1 MIERSEDAADL
12 VGVAAKRTNLFTEL
26 KRRKVFRV
34 AVVYAATAFVIL
46 QAADIMLPRMGIPDW
61 GVGLV
66 VALAILGFPIA
77 LVLAWALELT
87 PDGIK
92 RTEAAPAAQA
102 EQGPAPA
109 LLGKRTVFVA
119 ALLVVLGVGLSAGW
133 LLKPGAP
140 VAIEPVA
147 GPATVPAG
155 IDEGRRPE
163 MMPTAERE
171 SIAVLPFVNMSPDP
185 ENAYFADG
193 ISEEL
198 LNILAGVEGLKVASR
213 TSAFSF
219 KGSNTPI
226 PEIARQLGVRH
237 VLEGSV
243 RKQGN
248 QVRIT
253 AQLIEAGDDAHL
265 WSERYD
271 RELDDIFQVQ
281 EEIAQAITL
290 ALEDILGTRQVAVEA
305 PTRDMEAYQ
314 RYLHGRSRFYQR
326 AELDQAIE
334 DFRFA
339 LERDP
344 DFAEA
349 WAFLAATYWMQGS
362 AGYPT
367 THDRTEIARLAGP
380 AADRAIALNAG
391 IPIGLAV
398 KGQIVADSGISGAV
412 AQGIDLLE
420 RAAALPSPDTTPKLW
435 LALLWLELGY
445 AERAL
450 PLLESARQLDPLV
463 GINSG
468 VLGIAHAIE
477 GRRAEAERLAVEAVA
492 LDGLDFWGLL
502 LATDRVH
509 DGDRAGAT
517 ELAAAMLSQ
526 LEGGFESE
534 RRSASALLQALQ
546 DPSARMALLHSLE
559 TRDWEGE
566 GTDRDLYIPSLMF
579 ERGERAF
586 ETAQTQVNRPWAILM
601 SAWLP
606 AMQWL
611 REDPRYLQLMDR
623 RGRVEYWDSY
633 GYPRGC
639 LPVDDPAGRRLDCG
653 GDES

>member
-1 MIERSEDAADL
+1 MTS
-12 VGVAAKRTNLFTEL
+12 LFAEL
-26 KRRKVFRV
+26 KRRKVVRV
-34 AVVYAATAFVIL
+34 AVVYAATAFAVL
-46 QAADIMLPRMGIPDW
+46 EAADMLLPRMGVPEW
-61 GVGLV
+61 GMNLV
-66 VALAILGFPIA
+66 VALTVLGFPIA
-77 LVLAWALELT
+77 LVLGWALEVT

-92 RTEAAPAAQA
+92 RTEAAPAQT
-102 EQGPAPA
+102 EPGTTPA
-109 LLGKRTVFVA
+109 LLGKRTLIVA
-119 ALLVVLGVGLSAGW
+119 GLLVVLGIGLSAGW

-140 VAIEPVA
+140 GPVEPAAVVEP

-155 IDEGRRPE
+155 TDDERQPKS
-163 MMPTAERE
+163 MPAAERE

-198 LNILAGVEGLKVASR
+198 LNILAGIDGLKVASR

-271 RELDDIFQVQ
+271 RDLDDIFQVQ
-281 EEIAQAITL
+281 EEIAQAITV

-305 PTRDMEAYQ
+305 PTRNMDAYQ

-326 AELDQAIE
+326 SELDQAIE

-339 LERDP
+339 VDRDP

-367 THDRTEIARLAGP
+367 DHDRTEMARLAGP
-380 AADRAIALNAG
+380 AADRAMALNAG
-391 IPIGLAV
+391 IPIGVAV
-398 KGQIVADSGISGAV
+398 KGQIVTDSGTPGAV
-412 AQGIDLLE
+412 AEGIRLLE
-420 RAAALPSPDTTPKLW
+420 RAVALPAPDTTPRLW
-435 LALLWLELGY
+435 LALLWLELGH

-450 PLLESARQLDPLV
+450 PLLESARQSDPLV

-477 GRRAEAERLAVEAVA
+477 GRRAEAERLALEAVA
-492 LDGLDFWGLL
+492 LDGLDFWGNL
-502 LATDRVH
+502 LATDRLH
-509 DGDRAGAT
+509 DGDLAGAT
-517 ELAAAMLSQ
+517 ELVAAMLSRLQ
-526 LEGGFESE
+526 DGFESE
-534 RRSASALLQALQ
+534 SHVAAALLQALQ
-546 DPSARMALLHSLE
+546 DPSARMAHLHSLE
-559 TRDWEGE
+559 TRDWDREGD
-566 GTDRDLYIPSLMF
+566 GDFFVASLMF

-586 ETAQTQVNRPWAILM
+586 EVAQIQSTRPWATLM

-611 REDPRYLQLMDR
+611 REDPRYFQSMER

-639 LPVDDPAGRRLDCG
+639 RPVDDPAGRRLVCS
-653 GDES
+653 ERVR

>member
-1 MIERSEDAADL
+1 VLASAL
-12 VGVAAKRTNLFTEL
+12 L
-26 KRRKVFRV
+26 V
-34 AVVYAATAFVIL
+34 AV
-46 QAADIMLPRMGIPDW
+46 
-61 GVGLV
+61 GVGL
-66 VALAILGFPIA
+66 G
-77 LVLAWALELT
+77 
-87 PDGIK
+87 
-92 RTEAAPAAQA
+92 
-102 EQGPAPA
+102 
-109 LLGKRTVFVA
+109 
-119 ALLVVLGVGLSAGW
+119 AGW
-133 LLKPGAP
+133 LLKPDAP
-140 VAIEPVA
+140 GPVEPAAVVEP

-155 IDEGRRPE
+155 TDDERQPKS
-163 MMPTAERE
+163 MPAAERE

-185 ENAYFADG
+185 ENAFFADG

-198 LNILAGVEGLKVASR
+198 LNILAGIEGLKVASR

-265 WSERYD
+265 WSDRYD

-281 EEIAQAITL
+281 EEIAQAIML

-326 AELDQAIE
+326 TELDQAIE

-339 LERDP
+339 VASDP

-349 WAFLAATYWMQGS
+349 WAFLAATYWMQGNG
-362 AGYPT
+362 AYPT
-367 THDRTEIARLAGP
+367 VHDRTEMTQRSGP
-380 AADRAIALNAG
+380 AADRAMALNAG

-398 KGQIVADSGISGAV
+398 KGQIVTDSGVPGAV

-435 LALLWLELGY
+435 LAFLWLELGY

-468 VLGIAHAIE
+468 VLGIARAIE
-477 GRRAEAERLAVEAVA
+477 RRRAEAERLAVEAVA
-492 LDGLDFWGLL
+492 LDGLNFWGNL

-509 DGDRAGAT
+509 DGDPTGAA
-517 ELAAAMLSQ
+517 ELLAVMLNQ
-526 LEGGFESE
+526 LEDGFESE
-534 RRSASALLQALQ
+534 RRNASALLQTLQ
-546 DPSARMALLHSLE
+546 DPSGRTAYLQSREIQYREQGGDGFLAL
-559 TRDWEGE
+559 
-566 GTDRDLYIPSLMF
+566 SLML

-586 ETAQTQVNRPWAILM
+586 EAAQTQVNRPWAILM

-611 REDPRYLQLMDR
+611 REDPRYFQLMER

-639 LPVDDPAGRRLDCG
+639 RPIDEPAGRRLECS
-653 GDES
+653 EQQP

>member
-1 MIERSEDAADL
+1 MS
-12 VGVAAKRTNLFTEL
+12 LFVEL
-26 KRRKVFRV
+26 KRRKVVRV
-34 AVVYAATAFVIL
+34 AVVYAATAFAVL
-46 QAADIMLPRMGIPDW
+46 QAADIMLPQMNVPEWAMGLL
-61 GVGLV
+61 VALV
-66 VALAILGFPIA
+66 VFGFPIA
-77 LVLAWALELT
+77 LVLGWALEVT
-87 PDGIK
+87 PGGIR
-92 RTEAAPAAQA
+92 RTEAAPAQA
-102 EQGPAPA
+102 EPGTTPA
-109 LLGKRTVFVA
+109 LLGKRTLIVA
-119 ALLVVLGVGLSAGW
+119 GLLVVLGIGLSAGW

-140 VAIEPVA
+140 GPVEPAAVVEP
-147 GPATVPAG
+147 GTATVPAG
-155 IDEGRRPE
+155 TDDERQPKS
-163 MMPTAERE
+163 MPAAERE

-198 LNILAGVEGLKVASR
+198 LNILAGIDGLKVASR

-271 RELDDIFQVQ
+271 RDLDDIFQVQ
-281 EEIAQAITL
+281 EEIAQAITV

-326 AELDQAIE
+326 SELDQAIE
-334 DFRFA
+334 DFRSA
-339 LERDP
+339 VNRDP

-349 WAFLAATYWMQGS
+349 WAFLAATYWMQSG
-362 AGYPT
+362 AGYQT
-367 THDRTEIARLAGP
+367 AHDRTEMAQLAGS
-380 AADRAIALNAG
+380 AADRAMALNSG

-398 KGQIVADSGISGAV
+398 KGQIVTDSGNPGAV
-412 AQGIDLLE
+412 AEGIRLLE
-420 RAAALPSPDTTPKLW
+420 RAVALPAPDTTPRLW
-435 LALLWLELGY
+435 LALLWLELGH

-450 PLLESARQLDPLV
+450 PLLESARHLDPLV

-492 LDGLDFWGLL
+492 LSGLNFWGNVLV
-502 LATDRVH
+502 TDRIH
-509 DGDRAGAT
+509 DRDPTGAA
-517 ELAAAMLSQ
+517 ELVAAMLSQ
-526 LEGGFESE
+526 LEDGFESE
-534 RRSASALLQALQ
+534 RRNASALLQTLQ
-546 DPSARMALLHSLE
+546 DPSGRRAYLHSREIQYREQGGADAL
-559 TRDWEGE
+559 TA
-566 GTDRDLYIPSLMF
+566 SLMF

-586 ETAQTQVNRPWAILM
+586 EAAQTQVNRPWSILM

-611 REDPRYLQLMDR
+611 REDPRYFQLMER

-639 LPVDDPAGRRLDCG
+639 SPVDGPDGRHLSCP
-653 GDES
+653 EQP

>member
-1 MIERSEDAADL
+1 MSFFA
-12 VGVAAKRTNLFTEL
+12 EL

-46 QAADIMLPRMGIPDW
+46 QAADIMLPRLAVPEW
-61 GVGLV
+61 ALTLV
-66 VALAILGFPIA
+66 VVLTVLGFPIA

-87 PDGIK
+87 PDGVK
-92 RTEAAPAAQA
+92 VQRTETVNAAP
-102 EQGPAPA
+102 EETPP
-109 LLGKRTVFVA
+109 LLGKRTLIVA
-119 ALLVVLGVGLSAGW
+119 GLLVVLGIGLSAGW
-133 LLKPGAP
+133 LLKPGPPDPVEAAAVVAP
-140 VAIEPVA
+140 DT
-147 GPATVPAG
+147 ATVPAG
-155 IDEGRRPE
+155 TDDERQSDA
-163 MMPTAERE
+163 MAAAETE

-185 ENAYFADG
+185 ENAFFADG

-198 LNILAGVEGLKVASR
+198 LNILAGIEGLKVASR

-248 QVRIT
+248 RVRIT

-326 AELDQAIE
+326 AELDQALE

-339 LERDP
+339 VERDP

-367 THDRTEIARLAGP
+367 VHDRTEIARLAGP
-380 AADRAIALNAG
+380 AADRAMALNAG

-398 KGQIVADSGISGAV
+398 KGQIVADSGIPGAV
-412 AQGIDLLE
+412 AEGIDLLE

-450 PLLESARQLDPLV
+450 PLLESARQLEPLV

-468 VLGIAHAIE
+468 VLAIAHGIE

-492 LDGLDFWGLL
+492 LDGLEFWGIL
-502 LATDRVH
+502 LATDRIH
-509 DGDRAGAT
+509 DADHTGAV
-517 ELAAAMLSQ
+517 ESVAAML
-526 LEGGFESE
+526 GHGFET
-534 RRSASALLQALQ
+534 RQQFAPALLQALQ
-546 DPSARMALLHSLE
+546 DPSARVAFLHALE
-559 TRDWEGE
+559 TQDWGRVGPEGNY
-566 GTDRDLYIPSLMF
+566 LAASLMF
-579 ERGERAF
+579 EGGDRAF
-586 ETAQTQVNRPWAILM
+586 EAAQTQVNRPWAILM

-606 AMQWL
+606 AMRWL
-611 REDPRYLQLMDR
+611 REDPRYFQLMDR

-639 LPVDDPAGRRLDCG
+639 SPVDGPDGRHLSCP
-653 GDES
+653 EQP

>member
-1 MIERSEDAADL
+1 MS
-12 VGVAAKRTNLFTEL
+12 LFAEL

-66 VALAILGFPIA
+66 VALAVLGFPIA

-87 PDGIK
+87 PDGLK
-92 RTEAAPAAQA
+92 RTESAPAAQA

-109 LLGKRTVFVA
+109 LLGKRTLIVA
-119 ALLVVLGVGLSAGW
+119 GLLVVLGIGLSAGW

-140 VAIEPVA
+140 GPVEPAAVVEPGTA
-147 GPATVPAG
+147 AVPAG
-155 IDEGRRPE
+155 TDDERQPGA
-163 MMPTAERE
+163 MPVAERE

-198 LNILAGVEGLKVASR
+198 LNILAGIEGLKVASR

-271 RELDDIFQVQ
+271 RDLDDIFQVQ
-281 EEIAQAITL
+281 EEIAQAITV

-305 PTRDMEAYQ
+305 PTRNMDAYQ
-314 RYLHGRSRFYQR
+314 RYLQGRSRFYQR
-326 AELDQAIE
+326 SELDQAIE

-339 LERDP
+339 VNRDP

-349 WAFLAATYWMQGS
+349 WAFLAATYWMQSS
-362 AGYPT
+362 AGYQT
-367 THDRTEIARLAGP
+367 AHDRTEMAQLAGS
-380 AADRAIALNAG
+380 AADRTMALNSG

-398 KGQIVADSGISGAV
+398 KGQIVTDSGNPGAV
-412 AQGIDLLE
+412 ADGIRLLE
-420 RAAALPSPDTTPKLW
+420 RAVALPAPDTTPRLW
-435 LALLWLELGY
+435 LALLWLELGH

-450 PLLESARQLDPLV
+450 PLLESARRLDPLV

-468 VLGIAHAIE
+468 VLGIAHGIE
-477 GRRAEAERLAVEAVA
+477 GRRAEAERLALEAVA
-492 LDGLDFWGLL
+492 LDGLDFWGNL
-502 LATDRVH
+502 LATDRIH
-509 DGDRAGAT
+509 DRDPTGAA
-517 ELAAAMLSQ
+517 ELVAAMLSQ
-526 LEGGFESE
+526 LEDGFESE
-534 RRSASALLQALQ
+534 RRNASALLQTLQ
-546 DPSARMALLHSLE
+546 DPSGRMAYLHSREIQYRERGGADSL
-559 TRDWEGE
+559 TA
-566 GTDRDLYIPSLMF
+566 SLMF
-579 ERGERAF
+579 EHGERAF
-586 ETAQTQVNRPWAILM
+586 EAAQTQVNRPWSILM

-611 REDPRYLQLMDR
+611 REDPRYFQLMER

-639 LPVDDPAGRRLDCG
+639 RPVDGPDGRHLSCP
-653 GDES
+653 EQP

>member
-1 MIERSEDAADL
+1 MS
-12 VGVAAKRTNLFTEL
+12 LFAEL

-34 AVVYAATAFVIL
+34 AVVYAATAFVVL

-66 VALAILGFPIA
+66 VALAVLGFPIA

-92 RTEAAPAAQA
+92 RTESAPAAQV
-102 EQGPAPA
+102 EQGKTPA

-133 LLKPGAP
+133 LFKPGAP
-140 VAIEPVA
+140 GPVEPAAVIEP
-147 GPATVPAG
+147 GLATAPAG
-155 IDEGRRPE
+155 SNEERQPE
-163 MMPTAERE
+163 TMPAAERE

-185 ENAYFADG
+185 ENAFFADG

-198 LNILAGVEGLKVASR
+198 LNILAGIEGLKVASR

-237 VLEGSV
+237 ILEGSV

-265 WSERYD
+265 WSDRYD

-339 LERDP
+339 VERDP

-349 WAFLAATYWMQGS
+349 WAFLAATYWMQGNG
-362 AGYPT
+362 GYPT
-367 THDRTEIARLAGP
+367 IHDRAEMTRLAGP
-380 AADRAIALNAG
+380 AADRAMALNAG
-391 IPIGLAV
+391 MPIGLAV
-398 KGQIVADSGISGAV
+398 KGQMVADSGNPGAV
-412 AQGIDLLE
+412 AEGIRLLE
-420 RAAALPSPDTTPKLW
+420 RAVALPAPDTTPRLW
-435 LALLWLELGY
+435 LALLWLELGH

-492 LDGLDFWGLL
+492 LDGLQFWGNV
-502 LATDRVH
+502 LATDRIH
-509 DGDRAGAT
+509 DGDATGAA
-517 ELAAAMLSQ
+517 ELVAAMLSQ
-526 LEGGFESE
+526 LGEGFESE
-534 RRSASALLQALQ
+534 AHTASVLLQALQ
-546 DPSARMALLHSLE
+546 EPSARMAHLRSREIHYMERGSGDFLVA
-559 TRDWEGE
+559 
-566 GTDRDLYIPSLMF
+566 SLMF
-579 ERGERAF
+579 ERGDRVF
-586 ETAQTQVNRPWAILM
+586 EIAQTQVNRPWAILM

-611 REDPRYLQLMDR
+611 REDPRYLQLMER
-623 RGRVEYWDSY
+623 RGRVEYWASY

-639 LPVDDPAGRRLDCG
+639 RPVEDPAGRRLVCG
-653 GDES
+653 E

>member
-1 MIERSEDAADL
+1 VPE
-12 VGVAAKRTNLFTEL
+12 
-26 KRRKVFRV
+26 
-34 AVVYAATAFVIL
+34 
-46 QAADIMLPRMGIPDW
+46 W
-61 GVGLV
+61 GLSLV
-66 VALAILGFPIA
+66 VALIVLGFPIA
-77 LVLAWALELT
+77 LVLGWALELT
-87 PDGIK
+87 PEGIR
-92 RTEAAPAAQA
+92 RTEAAPEQA
-102 EQGPAPA
+102 EPGATPP
-109 LLGKRTVFVA
+109 LLGKRTVLVS
-119 ALLVVLGVGLSAGW
+119 ALLVAVGVGLSAGW
-133 LLKPGAP
+133 LLKSNTL
-140 VAIEPVA
+140 EPV
-147 GPATVPAG
+147 GPAAVAGSGDARVPAQG
-155 IDEGRRPE
+155 DVQQPPE
-163 MMPTAERE
+163 TINPAEIE

-185 ENAYFADG
+185 GNAYFADG

-198 LNILAGVEGLKVASR
+198 LNILAGIEGLKVASR

-248 QVRIT
+248 RVRIT
-253 AQLIEAGDDAHL
+253 AQLIQAGDDAHL

-271 RELDDIFQVQ
+271 RDLDDIFQVQ
-281 EEIAQAITL
+281 EDIAQAITV

-305 PTRDMEAYQ
+305 PTRNLDAYQ

-339 LERDP
+339 VDRDP

-367 THDRTEIARLAGP
+367 DYDRAEMARLAGP
-380 AADRAIALNAG
+380 AADRAMALNAG
-391 IPIGLAV
+391 IPIGVAV
-398 KGQIVADSGISGAV
+398 KGQIVTDSGTPGAV
-412 AQGIDLLE
+412 AEGIRLLE
-420 RAAALPSPDTTPKLW
+420 RAAALAAPDTTPRLW

-450 PLLESARQLDPLV
+450 PLLQSARQADPLV

-468 VLGIAHAIE
+468 VLGIAYAIE
-477 GRRAEAERLAVEAVA
+477 GRRAEAERLALEAVA
-492 LDGLDFWGLL
+492 LDGLDFWGNL
-502 LATDRVH
+502 LATDRLH
-509 DGDRAGAT
+509 DGDLAGAT
-517 ELAAAMLSQ
+517 ELVAAMLSRLQ
-526 LEGGFESE
+526 DGFESE
-534 RRSASALLQALQ
+534 SHVAAALLQALQ
-546 DPSARMALLHSLE
+546 DPSARMAHLHSLE
-559 TRDWEGE
+559 TRNWDGEGE
-566 GTDRDLYIPSLMF
+566 DGDFFSASLMF

-586 ETAQTQVNRPWAILM
+586 ETARTRVNRPWAIVM

-606 AMQWL
+606 AMEWL
-611 REDPRYLQLMDR
+611 REDPRYFQSMES

-639 LPVDDPAGRRLDCG
+639 RPVDEPEGRRLDC
-653 GDES
+653 EETAQ

>member
-1 MIERSEDAADL
+1 VLASAL
-12 VGVAAKRTNLFTEL
+12 L
-26 KRRKVFRV
+26 V
-34 AVVYAATAFVIL
+34 AV
-46 QAADIMLPRMGIPDW
+46 
-61 GVGLV
+61 GVGL
-66 VALAILGFPIA
+66 G
-77 LVLAWALELT
+77 
-87 PDGIK
+87 
-92 RTEAAPAAQA
+92 
-102 EQGPAPA
+102 
-109 LLGKRTVFVA
+109 
-119 ALLVVLGVGLSAGW
+119 AGW
-133 LLKPGAP
+133 LLKPDAP
-140 VAIEPVA
+140 GPVDPAAVVEP

-155 IDEGRRPE
+155 TDDERQPKS
-163 MMPTAERE
+163 MPAAERE

-185 ENAYFADG
+185 ENAFFADG

-198 LNILAGVEGLKVASR
+198 LNILAGIEGLKVASR

-265 WSERYD
+265 WSDRYD

-281 EEIAQAITL
+281 EEIAQAIML

-326 AELDQAIE
+326 TELDQAIE

-339 LERDP
+339 VASDP

-349 WAFLAATYWMQGS
+349 WAFLAATYWMQGNG
-362 AGYPT
+362 AYPT
-367 THDRTEIARLAGP
+367 VHDRTEMTQRSGP
-380 AADRAIALNAG
+380 AADRAMALNAG

-398 KGQIVADSGISGAV
+398 KGQIVTDSGVPGAV

-435 LALLWLELGY
+435 LAFLWLELGY

-468 VLGIAHAIE
+468 VLGIARAIE
-477 GRRAEAERLAVEAVA
+477 RRRAEAERLAVEAVA
-492 LDGLDFWGLL
+492 LDGLNFWGNL

-509 DGDRAGAT
+509 DGDPTGAA
-517 ELAAAMLSQ
+517 ELLAVMLNQ
-526 LEGGFESE
+526 LEDGFESE
-534 RRSASALLQALQ
+534 RRNASALLQTLQ
-546 DPSARMALLHSLE
+546 DPSGRTAYLQSREIQYREQGGDGFLAL
-559 TRDWEGE
+559 
-566 GTDRDLYIPSLMF
+566 SLML

-586 ETAQTQVNRPWAILM
+586 EAAQTQVNRPWAILM

-611 REDPRYLQLMDR
+611 REDPRYFQLMER

-639 LPVDDPAGRRLDCG
+639 RPIDEPAGRRLECS
-653 GDES
+653 EQQP

>member
-1 MIERSEDAADL
+1 
-12 VGVAAKRTNLFTEL
+12 VAEFFAEL

-34 AVVYAATAFVIL
+34 AVVYAATAFVVL

-66 VALAILGFPIA
+66 VALAVLGFPIA

-87 PDGIK
+87 PDGLK
-92 RTEAAPAAQA
+92 RTESAPAAQA
-102 EQGPAPA
+102 GQGPAPA

-140 VAIEPVA
+140 GPVEPAAVIEP
-147 GPATVPAG
+147 GLATVPAG
-155 IDEGRRPE
+155 TDDRRQPE
-163 MMPTAERE
+163 TMPTAERE

-198 LNILAGVEGLKVASR
+198 LNILAGIDGLKVASR

-237 VLEGSV
+237 ILEGSV

-271 RELDDIFQVQ
+271 RDLDDIFQVQ
-281 EEIAQAITL
+281 EEIAQAITV

-326 AELDQAIE
+326 IELDQAIE

-339 LERDP
+339 VERDP

-349 WAFLAATYWMQGS
+349 WAFLAATYWMQGN

-367 THDRTEIARLAGP
+367 VHDRTEMTRLAGL
-380 AADRAIALNAG
+380 AADRAMALNAG
-391 IPIGLAV
+391 MAVGLAV
-398 KGQIVADSGISGAV
+398 KGQIVADSGVPGAV

-450 PLLESARQLDPLV
+450 PLLESARQLEPLV

-468 VLGIAHAIE
+468 VLAIAHAIE

-492 LDGLDFWGLL
+492 LDGLNYWGNLL
-502 LATDRVH
+502 VTDRIH
-509 DGDRAGAT
+509 DGDATGAA
-517 ELAAAMLSQ
+517 ELVAAMASQ
-526 LEGGFESE
+526 LEDGFEFE
-534 RRSASALLQALQ
+534 RRNASALLQTLQ
-546 DPSARMALLHSLE
+546 DPSGRAAYLHSREIQFREQGGGDSL
-559 TRDWEGE
+559 TV
-566 GTDRDLYIPSLMF
+566 SLMF
-579 ERGERAF
+579 ARGELAF
-586 ETAQTQVNRPWAILM
+586 EAAQTQVNRPWSILM

-611 REDPRYLQLMDR
+611 REDPRYFQLMER

-639 LPVDDPAGRRLDCG
+639 RPIDEPAGRRLECS
-653 GDES
+653 EQQP

>member
-1 MIERSEDAADL
+1 VADL
-12 VGVAAKRTNLFTEL
+12 FAEL
-26 KRRKVFRV
+26 KRRKVVRV
-34 AVVYAATAFVIL
+34 AVVYAATAFAVL
-46 QAADIMLPRMGIPDW
+46 QAADIMLPQMNVPEWAMGL
-61 GVGLV
+61 LV
-66 VALAILGFPIA
+66 AFVVLGFPIA
-77 LVLAWALELT
+77 LVLGWALEVT
-87 PDGIK
+87 PGGIR
-92 RTEAAPAAQA
+92 RTEAPPAQT
-102 EQGPAPA
+102 EPGTTPA
-109 LLGKRTVFVA
+109 LLGKRTLIVA
-119 ALLVVLGVGLSAGW
+119 GLLVVLGIGLSAGW

-140 VAIEPVA
+140 GPVEPAAVVEPR
-147 GPATVPAG
+147 PAAVPAG
-155 IDEGRRPE
+155 TDDERRPKS
-163 MMPTAERE
+163 TSAAERE

-271 RELDDIFQVQ
+271 RDLDDIFQVQ

-290 ALEDILGTRQVAVEA
+290 ALADILGTRQVAVEA

-339 LERDP
+339 VERDP

-367 THDRTEIARLAGP
+367 DHDRAEMARLAGP
-380 AADRAIALNAG
+380 AADQAMALNAG
-391 IPIGLAV
+391 IPIGVAV
-398 KGQIVADSGISGAV
+398 KGQIVTDSGEPGGV
-412 AQGIDLLE
+412 AEGIRLLE
-420 RAAALPSPDTTPKLW
+420 RAVALPAPDTTPRLW

-492 LDGLDFWGLL
+492 LDGLDFWGNVLV
-502 LATDRVH
+502 TDRIH
-509 DGDRAGAT
+509 DGDATGAA
-517 ELAAAMLSQ
+517 ELVAAMLSR
-526 LEGGFESE
+526 LEEGFESE
-534 RRSASALLQALQ
+534 AHTASALLQALQ
-546 DPSARMALLHSLE
+546 EPSGRMAYLQS
-559 TRDWEGE
+559 WEARYREQGV
-566 GTDRDLYIPSLMF
+566 GNPLTASLMF
-579 ERGERAF
+579 EQGAWAF
-586 ETAQTQVNRPWAILM
+586 EIAKTQVNRPWSILM

-611 REDPRYLQLMDR
+611 REDPRYFQLMER

-639 LPVDDPAGRRLDCG
+639 SPVDGPDGRHLSCP
-653 GDES
+653 EQP

>member
-1 MIERSEDAADL
+1 MTRLLA
-12 VGVAAKRTNLFTEL
+12 EL
-26 KRRKVFRV
+26 KRRKVVRV
-34 AVVYAATAFVIL
+34 ALVYAATAFAVL
-46 QAADIMLPRMGIPDW
+46 QAADIMLPQMNVPEWAMGL
-61 GVGLV
+61 LV
-66 VALAILGFPIA
+66 AFVLFGFPIA

-87 PDGIK
+87 PEGIR
-92 RTEAAPAAQA
+92 RTEAAP
-102 EQGPAPA
+102 EHVEPGTTPP
-109 LLGKRTVFVA
+109 LLGKRTVLA
-119 ALLVVLGVGLSAGW
+119 SALLVAVGIGLSAGW
-133 LLKPGAP
+133 LLKSNTQERVEPAA
-140 VAIEPVA
+140 VAVSA
-147 GPATVPAG
+147 DVGVPAQADAQQPPG
-155 IDEGRRPE
+155 TRDP
-163 MMPTAERE
+163 AEIE

-198 LNILAGVEGLKVASR
+198 LNILAGIEGLKVASR

-248 QVRIT
+248 RVRIT
-253 AQLIEAGDDAHL
+253 AQLIQAGDDAHL

-271 RELDDIFQVQ
+271 RDLDDIFQVQ
-281 EEIAQAITL
+281 EDIAQAITV

-305 PTRDMEAYQ
+305 PTRNLDAYQ

-339 LERDP
+339 VDRDP

-367 THDRTEIARLAGP
+367 DHDRAEMARLAGP
-380 AADRAIALNAG
+380 AADRAMALNAG
-391 IPIGLAV
+391 IPIGVAV
-398 KGQIVADSGISGAV
+398 KGQIVTDSGTPGAV
-412 AQGIDLLE
+412 AEGIRLLE
-420 RAAALPSPDTTPKLW
+420 RAAALSAPDTTPRLW
-435 LALLWLELGY
+435 LALLWLELGQ

-450 PLLESARQLDPLV
+450 PLLQSARQSDPLV

-468 VLGIAHAIE
+468 VLGIAYAIE
-477 GRRAEAERLAVEAVA
+477 GRRAEAERLALEAVA
-492 LDGLDFWGLL
+492 LDGLDFWGNL
-502 LATDRVH
+502 LATDRLH
-509 DGDRAGAT
+509 DGDLAGAT
-517 ELAAAMLSQ
+517 ELVAAMLSRLQ
-526 LEGGFESE
+526 DGFESE
-534 RRSASALLQALQ
+534 SHVAAALLQALQ
-546 DPSARMALLHSLE
+546 DPSARMAHLHSLE
-559 TRDWEGE
+559 TRNWDGEGE
-566 GTDRDLYIPSLMF
+566 DGDFFSASLMF

-586 ETAQTQVNRPWAILM
+586 ETAQTRVNRPWAILM

-606 AMQWL
+606 AMEWL
-611 REDPRYLQLMDR
+611 REDPRYFQSMES

-639 LPVDDPAGRRLDCG
+639 RPVDEPEGRRLDC
-653 GDES
+653 EETAQ

>member
-1 MIERSEDAADL
+1 M
-12 VGVAAKRTNLFTEL
+12 
-26 KRRKVFRV
+26 
-34 AVVYAATAFVIL
+34 VYAATAFAVL
-46 QAADIMLPRMGIPDW
+46 QAADIMLPQMNVPDW
-61 GVGLV
+61 AMGLLVAFV
-66 VALAILGFPIA
+66 VFGFPIA
-77 LVLAWALELT
+77 LVLGWALELT

-92 RTEAAPAAQA
+92 RTEAAPQAQTVQG
-102 EQGPAPA
+102 EQATQEATPA
-109 LLGKRTVFVA
+109 LVGKRTVIVA
-119 ALLVVLGVGLSAGW
+119 GLLVVLGIGLSAGW

-140 VAIEPVA
+140 GVIEPVA

-163 MMPTAERE
+163 TMPTEERE

-185 ENAYFADG
+185 ENAFFADG

-198 LNILAGVEGLKVASR
+198 LNILAGIEGLKVASR

-226 PEIARQLGVRH
+226 PEIARLLGVRH

-281 EEIAQAITL
+281 EEIAQAITV

-326 AELDQAIE
+326 NELDQAIE

-339 LERDP
+339 VNRDP

-349 WAFLAATYWMQGS
+349 WALLAATYWMQGN
-362 AGYPT
+362 AGYQT
-367 THDRTEIARLAGP
+367 AHDRTEMTQLAGL
-380 AADRAIALNAG
+380 AADRAIALNSG

-398 KGQIVADSGISGAV
+398 KGQIVTDSAKPGAV
-412 AQGIDLLE
+412 AEGIRLLE
-420 RAAALPSPDTTPKLW
+420 RAVALPAPDTTPRLW

-450 PLLESARQLDPLV
+450 PLLESARHLDPLV

-468 VLGIAHAIE
+468 VLGIAHAVE
-477 GRRAEAERLAVEAVA
+477 GRRGEAERLALEAVA
-492 LDGLDFWGLL
+492 LDGLTFWGNL
-502 LATDRVH
+502 LATDRFH
-509 DGDRAGAT
+509 DGDPAGAA
-517 ELAAAMLSQ
+517 ELVAATLGQMKD
-526 LEGGFESE
+526 GFET
-534 RRSASALLQALQ
+534 RQQLQSALLQALQ
-546 DPSARMALLHSLE
+546 DPSARMAHLHALE
-559 TRDWEGE
+559 TRDWE
-566 GTDRDLYIPSLMF
+566 RDGQDGDFFTALLMF
-579 ERGERAF
+579 ERGDLAF
-586 ETAQTQVNRPWAILM
+586 EAAQTQVNRPWGILM

-606 AMQWL
+606 AMRWL
-611 REDPRYLQLMDR
+611 REDPRYFQLMER

-639 LPVDDPAGRRLDCG
+639 RPVDDPPGRRLACSG
-653 GDES
+653 SAP

>member
-1 MIERSEDAADL
+1 MSSAPGLI
-12 VGVAAKRTNLFTEL
+12 GEL
-26 KRRKVFRV
+26 KRRKVVRV
-34 AVVYAATAFVIL
+34 AVVYVATAFAVL
-46 QAADIMLPRMGIPDW
+46 QAADIMLPQMNVPEWAMGL
-61 GVGLV
+61 LV
-66 VALAILGFPIA
+66 AFVVLGFPIA
-77 LVLAWALELT
+77 LVLGWALEVT
-87 PDGIK
+87 PDGIR
-92 RTEAAPAAQA
+92 RTEAAPAHI
-102 EQGPAPA
+102 EPGTTPA
-109 LLGKRTVFVA
+109 LLGKRTLLVA
-119 ALLVVLGVGLSAGW
+119 GLLVVLGLGLSAGW

-140 VAIEPVA
+140 GPVEAAAVVEP
-147 GPATVPAG
+147 GPATMPGGTDEERQPVALPA
-155 IDEGRRPE
+155 
-163 MMPTAERE
+163 AERE

-198 LNILAGVEGLKVASR
+198 LNVLAGIDGLKVASR

-271 RELDDIFQVQ
+271 RDLDDIFQVQ
-281 EEIAQAITL
+281 EEIARAITL

-314 RYLHGRSRFYQR
+314 SYLQGRSRFYQR
-326 AELDQAIE
+326 SELDLAI
-334 DFRFA
+334 DNLRNA
-339 LERDP
+339 VERDP

-349 WAFLAATYWMQGS
+349 WALLAATYWLTGKS
-362 AGYPT
+362 GYQT
-367 THDRTEIARLAGP
+367 VHERSKMAQLAGP
-380 AADRAIALNAG
+380 AADRAMALNSG

-398 KGQIVADSGISGAV
+398 KGQIVIDSGNPGAV
-412 AQGIDLLE
+412 AEGIRLLE
-420 RAAALPSPDTTPKLW
+420 RAVALPAPDTTPRLW
-435 LALLWLELGY
+435 LALLWLELGH

-450 PLLESARQLDPLV
+450 PLLETARRLDPLL

-477 GRRAEAERLAVEAVA
+477 GRRAEAERLALEAVA
-492 LDGLDFWGLL
+492 LSGLPFWG
-502 LATDRVH
+502 TIVVVDRVH
-509 DGDRAGAT
+509 DQDTAGAT
-517 ELAAAMLSQ
+517 ELVAAMQSRL
-526 LEGGFESE
+526 GDAFEID
-534 RRSASALLQALQ
+534 RREASALLKLMKE
-546 DPSARMALLHSLE
+546 PSRRMAYLDSWSQERGHYF
-559 TRDWEGE
+559 GE
-566 GTDRDLYIPSLMF
+566 NVSLMF
-579 ERGERAF
+579 ERGDRAF
-586 ETAQTQVNRPWAILM
+586 EAAQTQVNRPWAILM

-611 REDPRYLQLMDR
+611 REDPRYFQLMER

-639 LPVDDPAGRRLDCG
+639 RPVDDPAGRRLACS
-653 GDES
+653 E

>member
-1 MIERSEDAADL
+1 MTL
-12 VGVAAKRTNLFTEL
+12 WTEL

-34 AVVYAATAFVIL
+34 AVVYAATGFVVL
-46 QAADIMLPRMGIPDW
+46 QAADIMLPSL
-61 GVGLV
+61 GVPGWALSLIVVLV
-66 VALAILGFPIA
+66 ILGFPIA

-87 PDGIK
+87 PDGLK
-92 RTEAAPAAQA
+92 RTESAPAAQTA
-102 EQGPAPA
+102 QGPVPA

-140 VAIEPVA
+140 GAVEPVA

-155 IDEGRRPE
+155 VDEGRQPE
-163 MMPTAERE
+163 TMPTAERE

-198 LNILAGVEGLKVASR
+198 LNILAGIEGLKVASR

-339 LERDP
+339 VERDP

-349 WAFLAATYWMQGS
+349 WAFLAATCWMQGS

-367 THDRTEIARLAGP
+367 VHDRTEIARLAGP
-380 AADRAIALNAG
+380 AADRAMALNAG

-398 KGQIVADSGISGAV
+398 KGQIVADSGIPGAV
-412 AQGIDLLE
+412 AEGIDLLE

-450 PLLESARQLDPLV
+450 PLLESARQLEPLV

-492 LDGLDFWGLL
+492 LDGLSFWGNLL
-502 LATDRVH
+502 VSDRIH
-509 DGDRAGAT
+509 DRDPTGAAA
-517 ELAAAMLSQ
+517 LVAAMLNQ
-526 LEGGFESE
+526 LEDGFESE
-534 RRSASALLQALQ
+534 RRNASALLRALQ
-546 DPSARMALLHSLE
+546 DPSGRTAAYLQSREIQYRERGGESFLAL
-559 TRDWEGE
+559 
-566 GTDRDLYIPSLMF
+566 SLML

-586 ETAQTQVNRPWAILM
+586 EAAQTQVNRPWAILM

-611 REDPRYLQLMDR
+611 REDPRYFQLMER
-623 RGRVEYWDSY
+623 RGRVEYWDTY
-633 GYPRGC
+633 GFPRGC
-639 LPVDDPAGRRLDCG
+639 SPVDGPDGRHLSCP
-653 GDES
+653 EQP